1 MSDFF
6 NDKQYGE
13 YFEKLNKSL
22 ANERAA
28 SPASKRPAR
37 KKRKGFYKVLRL
49 RRSILAAV
57 FVGVVVLAVVLTT
70 GARKKYD
77 TTTAE
82 KDAPVT
88 VHDSQK
94 TQQSNTSQKIV
105 FTSNGK
111 TAALPAENDAK
122 SGIIVRLSDGK
133 IIAERNPDQRVY
145 PASTVKVMTMLTA
158 LDYLTDLDDTFT
170 MTYEVTD
177 PLYIAEATVA
187 GFLNGET
194 VTVRDLLY
202 GMILPSGADGAV
214 GLAIKAAGSEEEFVK
229 LMNKKAEELGL
240 KNTHFTNVSGLF
252 NENNYSSAYDMAV
265 ITKAAMENKICREIL
280 SAVDYTTEKTPQ
292 NPEGIQLF
300 STLFNHMYGTEP
312 ETATILG
319 GKTGFVNESGYCV
332 TSFGKSNSSDEEYIV
347 VTMGNSSKWPAF
359 YGQIDLYK
367 EFAK

>member
-13 YFEKLNKSL
+13 YFEKLNNSL
-22 ANERAA
+22 KAEN
-28 SPASKRPAR
+28 SPRPTPKKAR
-37 KKRKGFYKVLRL
+37 HSKKRGFYKVLRL
-49 RRSILAAV
+49 RRSILAVILIIAV
-57 FVGVVVLAVVLTT
+57 SLTVILAVN
-70 GARKKYD
+70 GRKKNVPDAVDEPAILEQDIKND
-77 TTTAE
+77 TTE
-82 KDAPVT
+82 KKPLKT
-88 VHDSQK
+88 VFKSDE
-94 TQQSNTSQKIV
+94 NTVAIPSD
-105 FTSNGK
+105 
-111 TAALPAENDAK
+111 NDAK
-122 SGIIVRLSDGK
+122 TAIIVRRSDGK
-133 IIAERNPDQRVY
+133 IIAQRGVHKKVY
-145 PASTVKVMTMLTA
+145 PASTVKIMTMLTA
-158 LDYLTDLDDTFT
+158 LDYLKDLDDTFT

-187 GFLNGET
+187 GFLNDEK

-214 GLAIKAAGSEEEFVK
+214 GLAIKAAGSEAEFVK
-229 LMNKKAEELGL
+229 LMNKKAKELGL
-240 KNTHFTNVSGLF
+240 KNTNFTNVSGLF
-252 NENNYSSAYDMAV
+252 NKNNYSTAYDMAV
-265 ITKAAMENKICREIL
+265 ILENAMKNEICREIM

-292 NPEGIQLF
+292 NPEGIKLF

-332 TSFGKSNSSDEEYIV
+332 ASFGKSNADNEEYIV

-359 YGQIDLYK
+359 FGQIDLYK